1 MQLLKLCLLYYVGAA
16 GHEAGRGL
24 YLREG
29 YDVAYAGSPGDEHSQ
44 PVQTVCKAAVRRSAV
59 LEGAHQEAEAL
70 PGLFL
75 GKAQLLKHLLLY
87 LGGVDTYGAA
97 ANLVAVEHDIV
108 CFGANLALIGI
119 QQVQIFIHR

>member
-1 MQLLKLCLLYYVGAA
+1 MRQDAVCTFGKAITSRML
-16 GHEAGRGL
+16 EALVMSIASLSRP
-24 YLREG
+24 
-29 YDVAYAGSPGDEHSQ
+29 YA
-44 PVQTVCKAAVRRSAV
+44 RRSAV